1 MLNHSGLD
9 LFRRAKII
17 PYYLYRE
24 TVCLKLNYVSCTG
37 SDEAG
42 PHNRCGGADI

>member
-17 PYYLYRE
+17 PILYRE
-24 TVCLKLNYVSCTG
+24 TVCLNPLSCTG

-42 PHNRCGGADI
+42 PYNRCGGADI